1 MHREHQK
8 GVHMGIINQIAE
20 YTRLCRELPR
30 NAESP
35 EAYEPIAK
43 RRCELLEQIAAS
55 RKALEERK
63 VLRS

>member
-1 MHREHQK
+1 
-8 GVHMGIINQIAE
+8 MGIINQIAE
-20 YTRLCRELPR
+20 YTRLCRELSELPR

-43 RRCELLEQIAAS
+43 RRFELLEQIAAI

-63 VLRS
+63 GLKS